1 MTNDVTKRHLEILDI
16 LVSDY
21 IASAQPVGSRA
32 IARKHYGHLSPA
44 TIRNV
49 MADLTEL
56 GFLVQ
61 PHVSAGRV
69 PTAKGMRLY
78 VDTLLKCRDLT
89 SEEMDAIRERCLGD
103 EQRMDALLS
112 RTTRMLAAVSHYAG
126 MVVTPDAGRV
136 IFKQIEFIPLSRGRL
151 LGIFVSQDGMVQNR
165 LIELGEDLSY
175 SEIEKVNN
183 YCNKTFLGLTLE
195 DALDKAR
202 KQLEEERADYDRLL
216 KQAMTLSKELMGG
229 IPSSDL
235 VVEGEMQLL
244 SEPEFAETGEFRKVM
259 AAMEEKRSMVKLLE
273 RCREAD
279 GVRIFV
285 GADAEIGGVESV
297 GIVGAPYLKD
307 GKVVGSLGVIGPMRM
322 DYSRVVPIVDFT
334 SKIVSDVLD
343 SK

>member
-21 IASAQPVGSRA
+21 IASAQPVGSRT

-44 TIRNV
+44 TVRNA

-56 GFLVQ
+56 GFLKQ
-61 PHVSAGRV
+61 PHVSAGRI
-69 PTAKGMRLY
+69 PTAQGMRLY
-78 VDTLLKCRDLT
+78 VDTLLKCRDL
-89 SEEMDAIRERCLGD
+89 SQEEMEAIRERCLGD
-103 EQRMDALLS
+103 ERRMDAVLS
-112 RTTRMLAAVSHYAG
+112 RTSRMLAAVSHYAG
-126 MVVTPDAGRV
+126 MVITPDAGRLV
-136 IFKQIEFIPLSRGRL
+136 FKQIEFIPLSRGRL

-165 LIELGEDLSY
+165 LIEVGEDLSY
-175 SEIEKVNN
+175 PEIERINN
-183 YCNKTFLGLTLE
+183 YCNQTFLGLTLE

-202 KQLEEERADYDRLL
+202 RQLEEERADYDRLL

-229 IPSSDL
+229 IPSSEL

-244 SEPEFAETGEFRKVM
+244 SEPEFAKTDEFKKVM

-273 RCREAD
+273 RCNEAD

-285 GADAEIGGVESV
+285 GADSGMGEMESV

-307 GKVVGSLGVIGPMRM
+307 GKVVGALGVIGPMRM

-334 SKIVSDVLD
+334 SKIVSDMLD